1 MHIRKYQPGEERALW
16 RLFFDTIHN
25 VNTRDY
31 TAEQVQAWAPEII
44 DEHLWRVRIETM
56 EPYVCIADED
66 VVVGYAGLLPSG
78 YIDHFYVHHQWQG
91 QGVGK
96 LLYAAI
102 ETDAREQNLDELT
115 ADVSITA
122 RPFFTA
128 RGFTVVAQQEVTR
141 GTTVLTNFKMVK
153 RLSDA

>member
-31 TAEQVQAWAPEII
+31 TAEQVQAWAPEKI

-56 EPYVCIADED
+56 EPYVCVAGDE
-66 VVVGYAGLLPSG
+66 VVGYAGLLPSG

-141 GTTVLTNFKMVK
+141 GATVLTNFKMVK

>member
-25 VNTRDY
+25 VNIRDY
-31 TAEQVQAWAPEII
+31 TAEQVQAWAPETI
-44 DEHLWRVRIETM
+44 DKHLWRARIETM
-56 EPYVCIADED
+56 QPYVCIADD
-66 VVVGYAGLLPSG
+66 DVVGYAGLLTSG

-102 ETDAREQNLDELT
+102 ESAAHKQNLGELT

-128 RGFTVVAQQEVTR
+128 RGFTVLTQQEVTR

-153 RLSDA
+153 RLGDQ

>member
-1 MHIRKYQPGEERALW
+1 MHIRKYQPGEESELW
-16 RLFFDTIHN
+16 RLFFATIHN
-25 VNTRDY
+25 VNIRDY
-31 TAEQVQAWAPEII
+31 TAEQVGAWAPATI
-44 DEHLWRVRIETM
+44 DEHLWRVRMETM
-56 EPYVCIADED
+56 QPYVCVADD
-66 VVVGYAGLLPSG
+66 DVVGYAGLIPSG

-96 LLYAAI
+96 LLFAAI
-102 ETDAREQNLDELT
+102 ETDAREQNFDELT

-128 RGFTVVAQQEVTR
+128 RGFAVVAQQEVTR
-141 GTTVLTNFKMVK
+141 GATVLTNFKMVK